1 MWVVVHASVQW
12 VDRYSLGLLVDQY
25 ELAMV
30 EAYLREG
37 LNGAAAF
44 SVFVRKLP
52 AHRNYLLAC
61 GLAQA
66 LDVLESLSFGPDA
79 LDTLRDVCG
88 LSSDTVAYLKHFRFR
103 GEVWAVP
110 EGTVVFEN
118 EPLLEVVAPLPDAQ
132 LVETLLLNQL
142 HLQTLIASK
151 ASRIV
156 TAAAGRDVIELGL
169 RRAQGADAAL
179 KGARASYV
187 GGAAGTSNVLAGA
200 LYGVPVRGTM
210 AHSYVQAH
218 DSETEAFRAW
228 TRLHPRS
235 TLLVD
240 TYDTLKGV
248 QRVVELSRELGER
261 FVVSAVRIDSGDL
274 LELSRSARTL
284 LDGAGLNRVRIV
296 ASGGLDE
303 HSVAAL
309 VKAKAPIDAFG
320 VGTALAVSEDAPS
333 LDFAY
338 KLVEYDGRPRM
349 KLSPDK
355 VSLPGRKQ
363 VFRSSDG
370 DVIGCFREALGGE
383 RLLVPVMRDGRRL
396 LPDPPLVEVRRSA
409 AQQLG
414 RLPPRVRALADAEP
428 KYSVEVST
436 RLRALRDELALSS
449 SSPGGSAS
457 TAPAAPP

>member
-1 MWVVVHASVQW
+1 VHSSVQW
-12 VDRYSLGLLVDQY
+12 VDRYSQGLLVDQY
-25 ELAMV
+25 ELAMID
-30 EAYLREG
+30 AYLREG
-37 LNGAAAF
+37 LSGTAAF
-44 SVFVRKLP
+44 SLFVRRLP
-52 AHRNYLLAC
+52 AHRNYLVAC

-79 LDTLRDVCG
+79 LDALRDVCG
-88 LSSDTVAYLKHFRFR
+88 LSSDTLAWLKRFRFR

-110 EGTVVFEN
+110 EGTVVFEH
-118 EPLLEVVAPLPDAQ
+118 EPLLEVVAPLAEAQ
-132 LVETLLLNQL
+132 LVETMLLNQL

-169 RRAQGADAAL
+169 RRAQGADAGL
-179 KGARASYV
+179 KGARAAYV

-200 LYGVPVRGTM
+200 LYGVPVKGTM

-228 TRLHPRS
+228 TRTYPRS
-235 TLLVD
+235 TVLVD

-261 FVVSAVRIDSGDL
+261 FLVSAVRIDSGDL
-274 LELSRSARTL
+274 LELSRSARAL
-284 LDGAGLNRVRIV
+284 LDRSGLNRVRIV

-303 HSVAAL
+303 QKVAAL
-309 VKAKAPIDAFG
+309 VTAKAPIDAFG

-338 KLVEYDGRPRM
+338 KLVEYDGRPRI
-349 KLSPDK
+349 KLSADK

-370 DVIGCFREALGGE
+370 DVVGCFREALGGQ
-383 RLLVPVMRDGRRL
+383 RLVVPVMRDGRRL
-396 LPDPPLVEVRRSA
+396 LPDPPLFEVRRSA
-409 AQQLG
+409 AQQLS
-414 RLPPRVRALADAEP
+414 RLPERVRALADAEP
-428 KYSVEVST
+428 RYRVEVSA
-436 RLRALRDELALSS
+436 RLCALRDELRLSS
-449 SSPGGSAS
+449 ASRGGSEP